1 MSLSQGSNVMNDF
14 ENELNLMLGV
24 HIREFRLRSG
34 FTQIDVVKRVQRM
47 LPNFTQSRLSRI
59 ESGLRT
65 ATPAELAAL
74 ESLIG
79 LRSEL
84 YVLADKIREKTG

>member
-1 MSLSQGSNVMNDF
+1 MNDF
-14 ENELNLMLGV
+14 ENELNLMLGS

-34 FTQIDVVKRVQRM
+34 YTQVDVVKRVQRV

-79 LRSEL
+79 LRSDL
-84 YVLADKIREKTG
+84 YVFADQILERER